1 MYLVKQQAVVHL
13 VFGMAQ
19 DRLTLELELDDADR
33 FERRVHRLE
42 VGINRL
48 RKQCQ
53 LAKAHAVAVF
63 ERPQTAVLDAVAH
76 DVGDAGFTACRRA
89 HPENIVVAPF
99 DIERMR
105 RTRGEQFH
113 DLVRRITAVEDI
125 SDDVQP
131 VDRKAF
137 EQLRERDQK
146 VLRAD
151 FDDRVEDD
159 LVIVHLIVVLVL
171 LRVQQLVENI
181 GVVLGHRLAHLG
193 TRVFGGQCAS
203 QLDHHV
209 ERARVPF
216 AAGYVFVTQQAELL
230 FRIVNQRAQLLALL
244 VGERA
249 AVEPVHL
256 LADDARAVVEN
267 VIKRLI
273 LAVQVAHKVLG
284 ALGQVENGG
293 EIDDLAR

>member
-1 MYLVKQQAVVHL
+1 
-13 VFGMAQ
+13 
-19 DRLTLELELDDADR
+19 
-33 FERRVHRLE
+33 
-42 VGINRL
+42 
-48 RKQCQ
+48 
-53 LAKAHAVAVF
+53 
-63 ERPQTAVLDAVAH
+63 
-76 DVGDAGFTACRRA
+76 
-89 HPENIVVAPF
+89 
-99 DIERMR
+99 MR
-105 RTRGEQFH
+105 RTRGEQLH

-181 GVVLGHRLAHLG
+181 GIVLGHRLAHLG
-193 TRVFGGQCAS
+193 ARVFGGQRAR
-203 QLDHHV
+203 QLDHDV

-216 AAGYVFVTQQAELL
+216 AVGDALVTQQAEL
-230 FRIVNQRAQLLALL
+230 FFGIVDQCAQLLALL
-244 VGERA
+244 VGERV

-256 LADDARAVVEN
+256 LADNARAVVED
-267 VIKRLI
+267 VIERLI
-273 LAVQVAHKVLG
+273 LAVKVAHKVLG